1 MKVELVTHTPNADLL
16 VANAARASFGKESHL
31 VWWENAVRSVQTD
44 LAMDD
49 VPEFVRD
56 KKEKYKEWLAKEE
69 ESKWTT
75 DTRDDFLTLKYED
88 YNLINFLARE
98 RHLLPFRHPH
108 ITLRCKA
115 PMFVARQLGKH
126 QTGMTWSEESRRY
139 IDSDPEFFWPDKWR
153 KRADNVKQG
162 SSDEELTE
170 MLMPAS
176 DDWVPVNEVAE
187 DYLKYANAVYQ
198 DALSSGMAPEQ
209 ARMFLPQNMK
219 VTWVWTGSLLGWV
232 YMIRERSHPTAQKET
247 RDFAAMVRGVVE
259 DIAPVSVAALTE
271 HWHD

>member
-1 MKVELVTHTPNADLL
+1 MMRVDLVTHTPDADLL
-16 VANAARASFGKESHL
+16 VVNAARASFGKESHL
-31 VWWENAVRSVQTD
+31 VRWENAMRSVRVD

-49 VPEFVRD
+49 VPESVRD
-56 KKEKYKEWLAKEE
+56 KKEKYKEWLDNEKVT
-69 ESKWTT
+69 KWLTGAG
-75 DTRDDFLTLKYED
+75 DDFLTLKYED

-115 PMFVARQLGKH
+115 PLFVARQLGKH

-139 IDSDPEFFWPDKWR
+139 IDSEPEFFWPDSWR

-162 SSDEELTE
+162 SSDEEVDFDAAGYAKSSALVA
-170 MLMPAS
+170 L
-176 DDWVPVNEVAE
+176 EVYERLLEEGA
-187 DYLKYANAVYQ
+187 
-198 DALSSGMAPEQ
+198 APEQ
-209 ARMFLPQNMK
+209 ARMILPQNMMI
-219 VTWVWTGSLLGWV
+219 TWVWTGSLLGWV

-247 RDFAAMVRGVVE
+247 RDFAAMVRGIME
-259 DIAPVSVAALTE
+259 DIAPASVAALME